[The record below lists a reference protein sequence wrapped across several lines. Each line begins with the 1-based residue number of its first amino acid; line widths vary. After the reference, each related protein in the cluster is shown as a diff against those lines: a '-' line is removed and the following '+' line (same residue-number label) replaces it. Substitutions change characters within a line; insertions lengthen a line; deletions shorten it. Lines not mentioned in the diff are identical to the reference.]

1 MTDYTIEIGKTLLEL
16 SYTKSGKLKNMK
28 AKLGFIDPGVV
39 SELVPANE
47 EAMIHMVNNSMW
59 AKKVTIEKDH
69 FFSIAQSDW
78 MAFFKNRAGLSYR
91 FTPADGKA
99 LKNIGKHLTEVSG
112 DTAKALESW
121 RFILLKW
128 DSLDPFYRNKPELPF
143 INSQINT
150 ILNLMKNGKQ
160 TSEAANKSAADD
172 LRRRFQ
178 S

>member
-1 MTDYTIEIGKTLLEL
+1 MTDYTIEISKTSLEL
-16 SYTKSGKLKNMK
+16 SYTKSGKLKSIK
-28 AKLGFIDPGVV
+28 AKRGFIDPGVV
-39 SELVPANE
+39 SDIVPSTEKAMLYMVENSKLAN
-47 EAMIHMVNNSMW
+47 
-59 AKKVTIEKDH
+59 KVEVSRDH

-78 MAFFKNRAGLSYR
+78 LAFFKNRTSLSYR

-121 RFILLKW
+121 KYMLQKW
-128 DSLDPFYRNKPELPF
+128 DTLDPFYRNKPELPF

-160 TSEAANKSAADD
+160 TSEAANQSAADD
-172 LRRRFQ
+172 LRRGFQ